1 MRWSRDPSSGRHQ
14 QTSNITF
21 TFHFH
26 YGKLNKQAQA
36 VQWRRRRLRH
46 LQMIDKWTLSRSVAA
61 AAAAA
66 VLSTYLYLF
75 RCVCVFA
82 LLLCFPFRFLPFTVF
97 YYLQPCWCGARWSL
111 LGLQQ
116 QQQQQP
122 LQSGGFSFGCSLFSG
137 CFELNT
143 VKKFSSLSLSPVP
156 GCPSCCLLDRYCSS
170 SAAAVVPYFLE
181 WPFSLCFFYL
191 SIYYAVS
198 DTCCR
203 L

>member
-1 MRWSRDPSSGRHQ
+1 MVFTIFSTTLVPLHHHHHRLAFPGDLCCCAILSVCLLVIVLRPLIVAVPLFPSLSPFVFGNLYAKGSKGR
-14 QTSNITF
+14 
-21 TFHFH
+21 
-26 YGKLNKQAQA
+26 G
-36 VQWRRRRLRH
+36 R
-46 LQMIDKWTLSRSVAA
+46 
-61 AAAAA
+61 
-66 VLSTYLYLF
+66 
-75 RCVCVFA
+75 
-82 LLLCFPFRFLPFTVF
+82 
-97 YYLQPCWCGARWSL
+97 
-111 LGLQQ
+111 QQ

-143 VKKFSSLSLSPVP
+143 VRKFSSLSLSPVP

-191 SIYYAVS
+191 LIYYAVS